1 MSVNYEAKY
10 GFGFVITEKD
20 INELT
25 PEQHDKIIDS
35 DFFHCIDGWRDDE
48 DTPYFFGIVLNSL
61 EPGEFSLVP
70 IYDVFKLDK
79 LKQMT
84 TEFKTYSNLFYKY
97 HYGPRHYVF
106 CSIT

>member
-1 MSVNYEAKY
+1 MSVSYEANY

-35 DFFHCIDGWRDDE
+35 DFCHCIDGWRDDK
-48 DTPYFFGIVLNSL
+48 DTPYFFGIILNSL

-70 IYDVFKLDK
+70 VCDVFKPGELN
-79 LKQMT
+79 QMM
-84 TEFKTYSNLFYKY
+84 TEFKTYTNLFYKY
-97 HYGPRHYVF
+97 HQGPRHYVF

>member
-25 PEQHDKIIDS
+25 PEQHDEITNS
-35 DFFHCIDGWRDDE
+35 SFYHCIDGQRDDE

-61 EPGEFSLVP
+61 EPGEFSLIP
-70 IYDVFKLDK
+70 IYDEFKFDEFN
-79 LKQMT
+79 QMMK
-84 TEFKTYSNLFYKY
+84 EFKTYNNLFYKY
-97 HYGPRHYVF
+97 SQGPRHYVF

>member
-1 MSVNYEAKY
+1 MSVSYEANY

-35 DFFHCIDGWRDDE
+35 DFCHCIDGWRDDE
-48 DTPYFFGIVLNSL
+48 DTPYFFGIILNSL

-70 IYDVFKLDK
+70 VCDVFKPGELN
-79 LKQMT
+79 QMM
-84 TEFKTYSNLFYKY
+84 TEFKTYTNLFYKY
-97 HYGPRHYVF
+97 HQGPRHYVF